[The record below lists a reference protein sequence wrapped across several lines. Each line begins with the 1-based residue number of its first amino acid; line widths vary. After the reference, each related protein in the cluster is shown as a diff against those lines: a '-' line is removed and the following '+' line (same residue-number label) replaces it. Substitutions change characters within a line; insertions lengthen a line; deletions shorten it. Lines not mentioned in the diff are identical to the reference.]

1 MDIELHKVLISLTP
15 RQSGRHWVSNITS
28 LFMLLYFTLL
38 TLHSFCTYLLTLP
51 YFTVL
56 YRTLRTVWFF
66 MHYLVL
72 ININIYG
79 VHINRPNLLK
89 NKKSSRVLYHM
100 TGNKC
105 YRKLMSTEDTVATPA
120 PKSIVTQQTIYI
132 NIKLPIYICELICL
146 LRSMNQSSL

>member
-1 MDIELHKVLISLTP
+1 MTP

-105 YRKLMSTEDTVATPA
+105 YRKLMSTEDTVATQRLKRRQLSGA
-120 PKSIVTQQTIYI
+120 DY
-132 NIKLPIYICELICL
+132 YL
-146 LRSMNQSSL
+146 LACKQALDNSYLGHGL

>member
-1 MDIELHKVLISLTP
+1 MASILIAQTFSKTKNLP
-15 RQSGRHWVSNITS
+15 V
-28 LFMLLYFTLL
+28 
-38 TLHSFCTYLLTLP
+38 FC
-51 YFTVL
+51 
-56 YRTLRTVWFF
+56 
-66 MHYLVL
+66 
-72 ININIYG
+72 
-79 VHINRPNLLK
+79 
-89 NKKSSRVLYHM
+89 YHM